1 MRVVPVMLSRFY
13 KLNGGKRSNTRSNCH
28 LVQQEV
34 VPSLLLMLSNSWIF
48 VSPFML
54 SILTSME
61 VSFFFAIV
69 KVSIAK
75 LDDISSS
82 NETIERWNCCYVP
95 LA

>member
-1 MRVVPVMLSRFY
+1 MGGNDLILVVIVILSN
-13 KLNGGKRSNTRSNCH
+13 KIIVILSNKDI
-28 LVQQEV
+28 
-34 VPSLLLMLSNSWIF
+34 PSLLLMLSNSWIF

-54 SILTSME
+54 PILSSME

>member
-1 MRVVPVMLSRFY
+1 MGGNDLILVVIVILSN
-13 KLNGGKRSNTRSNCH
+13 KIIVILSNKDI
-28 LVQQEV
+28 
-34 VPSLLLMLSNSWIF
+34 PSLLLMLSNSWIF

-61 VSFFFAIV
+61 VSFFFAIA

>member
-1 MRVVPVMLSRFY
+1 MGGNDLILVVIVILSN
-13 KLNGGKRSNTRSNCH
+13 KIIVILSNKDI
-28 LVQQEV
+28 
-34 VPSLLLMLSNSWIF
+34 PSLLLMLSNSWIF

-54 SILTSME
+54 PILSSME
-61 VSFFFAIV
+61 FSFFFAIV

-82 NETIERWNCCYVP
+82 NETIGRWNCCYVP